1 MKRKGNMPLRSKTA
15 KKILIATGIFMIT
28 GVLSGCLHQQAKK
41 IQPAPI
47 IYKEC
52 VNLEQPYAASEDETD
67 FDMVVQQIGDR
78 IDKKPGKLLKASL
91 HLKLAAVYM
100 DHRNPKLNYPRAL
113 KEIDTYISMGS
124 KNDICMYEAKNIRR
138 VLNWMAES
146 EKTLREQ
153 INILEEE
160 KGILINEINQCR
172 EDVNML
178 QELDMR
184 MEQRRR
190 ELR

>member
-1 MKRKGNMPLRSKTA
+1 
-15 KKILIATGIFMIT
+15 
-28 GVLSGCLHQQAKK
+28 
-41 IQPAPI
+41 
-47 IYKEC
+47 
-52 VNLEQPYAASEDETD
+52 
-67 FDMVVQQIGDR
+67 
-78 IDKKPGKLLKASL
+78 
-91 HLKLAAVYM
+91 M